1 MKTVIVSPRSRTL
14 RTLLQKARRE
24 GLIIQSP
31 EGEQFILSPLGGWRA
46 FYVGESEDFAEE
58 VKATS
63 QNKELMKF
71 LAERAKKSKN
81 SKRTPIEKVREEL
94 GLNPNVEQKSQF
106 AVKEKKAKYRTP
118 GKKKK

>member
-1 MKTVIVSPRSRTL
+1 MKILVVPPRSKTL
-14 RTLLQKARRE
+14 RAILKKARSN
-24 GLIIQSP
+24 GLILQSP
-31 EGEQFILSPLGGWRA
+31 EGERFVLAPIGGWRA
-46 FYVGESEDFAEE
+46 FYVGDSKDFAEE

-71 LAERAKKSKN
+71 LSERAKKSKN

-94 GLNPNVEQKSQF
+94 GLDSIVEQKSQF
-106 AVKEKKAKYRTP
+106 APKEKKAKYRAS

>member
-1 MKTVIVSPRSRTL
+1 MKTIIVSPRSKTL
-14 RTLLQKARRE
+14 HALLRKARRE
-24 GLIIQSP
+24 GLILQSP

-46 FYVGESEDFAEE
+46 FYIGDSEDFAEE

-71 LAERAKKSKN
+71 LDERTKKSRN
-81 SKRTPIEKVREEL
+81 GKRTPIEKVREQL
-94 GLNPNVEQKSQF
+94 GLNSVVEKKSRF
-106 AVKEKKAKYRTP
+106 VVKEKKAKYRAS

>member
-1 MKTVIVSPRSRTL
+1 MKTVLVSPRSRTL

-24 GLIIQSP
+24 GLILQSP
-31 EGEQFILSPLGGWRA
+31 EGEQFVLSPLGGWRA
-46 FYVGESEDFAEE
+46 FYVGDSEDFAEE

-71 LAERAKKSKN
+71 LSERAKRSKN

-94 GLNPNVEQKSQF
+94 GLNSAVAQKSRV
-106 AVKEKKAKYRTP
+106 AVKEKKAKYRAS
-118 GKKKK
+118 GKKEK